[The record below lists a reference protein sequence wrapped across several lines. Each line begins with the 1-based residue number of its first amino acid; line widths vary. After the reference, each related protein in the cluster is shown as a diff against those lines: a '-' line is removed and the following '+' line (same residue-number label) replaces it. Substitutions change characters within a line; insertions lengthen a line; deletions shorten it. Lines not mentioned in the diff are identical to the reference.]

1 MEQEIKIK
9 KSDFGGALS
18 FGVRFLFFF
27 VKDGF
32 LDLFFVVFFVFWL

>member
-1 MEQEIKIK
+1 MEQEIEIK
-9 KSDFGGALS
+9 KSDFGGVLS

-32 LDLFFVVFFVFWL
+32 LDLFFVIFFVF